1 MSWIKLNLRWV
12 LFVVVAVILV
22 GFVART
28 MRSKPLSVSVHRIE
42 RGNVVDAVSNTRA
55 GTVKAC
61 SRARISPPMGGQVAK
76 LWVKEG
82 DAVTVGQPLLELWN
96 QDLSAQLR
104 LAREEVAAARA
115 QSKEACFLAQAE
127 QREAIRQTE
136 LQKKGL
142 AAEDKVDRAVT
153 NAKAQDAR
161 CAASNANI
169 AVADARVEVAQAFLA
184 RTVLMAPFAGRV
196 AELNAEVGEYVTPS
210 PPGIATLPTIDL
222 IDGSCLFVAAPIDEV
237 DAPRVRLS
245 LPVHVRL
252 DAFRGQIFPAHVT
265 RIAPYVLEIEK
276 QARTV
281 DVEVRFDTSERQ
293 IGTMPGLS
301 ADVEIVIATREN
313 VLRIPT
319 EALIDGYK
327 VYVYTFDDE
336 PLVAREVKTGV
347 SNWQYTEVVDGLA
360 QGEQVVLSVERKGVA
375 AGVVVRAEGANE

>member
-1 MSWIKLNLRWV
+1 MSKVKFNVRWV
-12 LFVVVAVILV
+12 LVVIAVIVMAVVVV
-22 GFVART
+22 RS
-28 MRSKPLSVSVHRIE
+28 MRSEPVMVSVYRVE
-42 RGNVVDAVSNTRA
+42 RGSVTDTVSNTRA

-61 SRARISPPMGGQVAK
+61 SRARISPPLGGQVAK

-82 DAVTVGQPLLELWN
+82 DAVIAGQPLLELWN
-96 QDLSAQLR
+96 LDVSAQLR

-115 QSKEACFLAQAE
+115 QSKESCFLAQAE
-127 QREAIRQTE
+127 QREAVRQTE

-161 CAASNANI
+161 CAASNASI
-169 AVADARVEVAQAFLA
+169 AVAEARVNVAQAMLA
-184 RTVLMAPFAGRV
+184 RTVLTAPFAGHV

-222 IDGSCLFVAAPIDEV
+222 IDGSCLFITAPIDEV
-237 DAPRVRLS
+237 DAPRVRIA

-252 DAFRGQIFPAHVT
+252 DAFRGQIFPAKVT
-265 RIAPYVLEIEK
+265 RIAPYVLELEK

-281 DVEVRFDTSERQ
+281 DVEVRFDTADRQ

-327 VYVYTFDDE
+327 VYVFTFDGE
-336 PLVAREVKTGV
+336 ALVEREVKTGV
-347 SNWQYTEVVDGLA
+347 SNWQYTEVTEGLA
-360 QGEQVVLSVERKGVA
+360 RGEQIVLSVERKGVA
-375 AGVVVRAEGANE
+375 AGAVVRAEQADE